1 MILFKTKGSLKIWIV
16 NTMFYLL
23 AWNDIQDI
31 KEKIKRRTISGKDSD
46 SVENRRKN
54 IIKVNS

>member
-1 MILFKTKGSLKIWIV
+1 ML
-16 NTMFYLL
+16 YLL
-23 AWNDIQDI
+23 PLNHIQDI
-31 KEKIKRRTISGKDSD
+31 KKRRTISGKDSD